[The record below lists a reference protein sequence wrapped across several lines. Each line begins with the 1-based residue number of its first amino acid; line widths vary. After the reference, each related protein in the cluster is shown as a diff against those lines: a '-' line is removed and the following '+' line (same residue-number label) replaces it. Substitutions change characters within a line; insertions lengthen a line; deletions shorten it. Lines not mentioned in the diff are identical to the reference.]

1 MKIKSKSSALLSL
14 LFVLNNL
21 GISVSLAEDASARDI
36 MIKAVQRDDGN
47 NRISDMEMILIDKH
61 NNERKRLIRS
71 YTKDFNKDTYR
82 ILFFIKPAD
91 VKDTGFLTY
100 DYSNPISDD
109 DQWLYLPALRKT
121 KRIASSDKSG
131 SFMGSDFSY
140 ADMTNIQLDDYNFF
154 LKRELKVNENNAW
167 VIESIPRNKDVIEE
181 TGYTK
186 SLLIVRQDIYII
198 VRAVHWL
205 KKGERLKYMDVKN
218 LELIGNIWTPT
229 EIHMTTKKGKYIH
242 HKTILH
248 FKNTQYKQTLDKK
261 LFTLRQLEKGIQ

>member
-1 MKIKSKSSALLSL
+1 MKIKIKSISL
-14 LFVLNNL
+14 LLLLLFLNNL
-21 GISVSLAEDASARDI
+21 GMSISLAEDVIARDI
-36 MIKAVQRDDGN
+36 MVKAVQRDDGD
-47 NRISDMEMILIDKH
+47 NRISDMEMILIDKQ

-71 YTKDFNKDTYR
+71 YTKDFNEDTYR

-100 DYSNPISDD
+100 DYTNPKHDD

-140 ADMTNIQLDDYNFF
+140 ADMTNIQVDDYNFF
-154 LKRELKVNENNAW
+154 LKREINVNQKNAW
-167 VIESIPRNKDVIEE
+167 VIESIPRNKDIIDE

-186 SLLIVRQDIYII
+186 SLLIVRQDNYII
-198 VRAVHWL
+198 IRAVHWL
-205 KKGERLKYMDVKN
+205 KKGARLKYMDVKK

-229 EIHMTTKKGKYIH
+229 EIHMTTKKGKNIH
-242 HKTILH
+242 HKTILR
-248 FKNTQYKQTLDKK
+248 FKNTRYDQSLDKK